1 MTFELTDL
9 DGTPTGLTG
18 SASVPGNGQIALFLN
33 QIEGFEFLMLPFRGV
48 LRISTGSSSGVSVV
62 GLRGRYNERTDFLIT
77 TTPPSNE
84 ADAARTGEFLFPHL
98 VDSGGYTT
106 QFVLFSGT
114 GLTSAGTVSFHE
126 QSGGSLDLRLN

>member
-9 DGTPTGLTG
+9 NGTPTGLTG
-18 SASVPGNGQIALFLN
+18 STSVPGNGQIALFLN
-33 QIEGFEFLMLPFRGV
+33 QIEGFESLMLPFRGV

-84 ADAARTGEFLFPHL
+84 ADTASTSEFLFPHL

-114 GLTSAGTVSFHE
+114 GSHL
-126 QSGGSLDLRLN
+126 GGNGELP